1 MTFREVVTVMLR
13 RWYVPVA
20 LVLCAVGVTMVLARN
35 GGLYSTRT
43 VVYFIHLQPNRVAI
57 GPQNGTE
64 DEGLIAFAGAVAAEV
79 NNGRPVTRYA
89 WDEAPLYGAGMRQ
102 GILVGLADVGGQW
115 TTSYTRAEIVIQ
127 VVGPSRDW
135 VQATQQELIQK
146 AFDKSV
152 DLQRISSGD
161 VDPRVRAEVS
171 PMTTQID
178 HISASRIEVAAA
190 YAALVTAA
198 LLLSAWAAL
207 LLDRRLAAR
216 SADAGRR
223 KRHNKGRNGQ

>member
-1 MTFREVVTVMLR
+1 MTFRQVVTVMLR

-20 LVLCAVGVTMVLARN
+20 LILCAVGATMVLARN

-43 VVYFIHLQPNRVAI
+43 VVYFVHLQPNRVAI

-64 DEGLIAFAGAVAAEV
+64 DEGLIAFAGAVAAEI

-102 GILVGLADVGGQW
+102 GVLVGLADVGGQW

-127 VVGPSRDW
+127 VVGPSREW
-135 VQATQQELIQK
+135 VFDTQQQLIQK
-146 AFDKSV
+146 AFDKSKE
-152 DLQRISSGD
+152 LQGMAYDD
-161 VDPRVRAEVS
+161 VDQRVQAEVS

-178 HISASRIEVAAA
+178 HIAASRIEVIAA
-190 YAALVTAA
+190 YGAIVMAA
-198 LLLSAWAAL
+198 LLLSAWEAL
-207 LLDRRLAAR
+207 LLDRRLAAHGASKR
-216 SADAGRR
+216 P
-223 KRHNKGRNGQ
+223 KRHDRGRNSQ